1 MSDTYSTLHIPYS
14 KTQSGLTTDGM
25 GVRSSDAPGCDA
37 EGETQTDPTMFRP
50 PIVRT
55 GTAALNRALF
65 AKKIDL
71 AAAAVHDPR
80 LIAKYRKTLQSS
92 GELLRVDRI
101 SPIRPHP
108 DQALADQ
115 GRKCLLLN
123 PSIRPGGQIPPS
135 LARRIASLPC

>member
-1 MSDTYSTLHIPYS
+1 MSVQDSNAKGKNELDMSI
-14 KTQSGLTTDGM
+14 
-25 GVRSSDAPGCDA
+25 
-37 EGETQTDPTMFRP
+37 FRP

-65 AKKIDL
+65 TKKVDL
-71 AAAAVHDPR
+71 AAAAVQDPR
-80 LIAKYRKTLQSS
+80 LISQYRKTLHSS
-92 GELLRVDRI
+92 KELLQLERI

-123 PSIRPGGQIPPS
+123 PNIKAGG
-135 LARRIASLPC
+135 R

>member
-1 MSDTYSTLHIPYS
+1 MSVQDSQVT
-14 KTQSGLTTDGM
+14 
-25 GVRSSDAPGCDA
+25 GCDA
-37 EGETQTDPTMFRP
+37 KGEKQKQGDMSIFRP

-65 AKKIDL
+65 TKKVDL
-71 AAAAVHDPR
+71 AAAAVQDPR
-80 LIAKYRKTLQSS
+80 LISHYRKTLHSS

-123 PSIRPGGQIPPS
+123 PSIKPGGW
-135 LARRIASLPC
+135 IAPLLDEICCECIKY